1 MIEPGKYDITINQGA
16 TFELPL
22 HFKDSTGSSVDMN
35 GYTVSGTVY
44 DRYGQTLLASFTNTW
59 TVQTSG
65 QFTLS
70 IPAATT
76 RTMSGEAQ
84 YDVLVTEP
92 DGTKFYLL
100 EGAAFIDQ
108 GLTGR

>member
-1 MIEPGKYDITINQGA
+1 MIEPANYDIKIHQGA

-22 HFKDSTGSSVDMN
+22 HFKDSSGNSVNMT
-35 GYTVSGTVY
+35 GYTVAGQVW
-44 DRYGQTLLASFTNTW
+44 DRLGQNKLADFTNTW
-59 TVQTSG
+59 TVQASG

-76 RTMSGEAQ
+76 ATMSGFGQ

-92 DGTKFYLL
+92 TNDKFYLL
-100 EGAAFIDQ
+100 QGNAVVDN
-108 GLTGR
+108 GLTG